1 MKTFKLYAEALGKCS
16 MDFSLFSPNAIEM
29 CPGEGLMD
37 LQGYKKSLA
46 HWFPLL
52 EKIVIKKIIHKS
64 LTVKD
69 KTEFWACVFFEV
81 YYKVRQGEA
90 KVDVTHILQAGA
102 DEKILSVNSF
112 WERAQFD
119 ALIPKHPELEHIFK

>member
-1 MKTFKLYAEALGKCS
+1 MKTFEKYAAALSKLD
-16 MDFSLFSPNAIEM
+16 MDFSLFAPNAIEM

-37 LQGYKKSLA
+37 LSGYQKSLA

-52 EKIVIKKIIHKS
+52 EKIVIKKIINKS
-64 LTVKD
+64 LKVNQLP
-69 KTEFWACVFFEV
+69 EFWACIFFEV
-81 YYKVRQGEA
+81 YYKVHQGEA
-90 KVDVTHILQAGA
+90 KVDVTHIIKAGA

-119 ALIPKHPELEHIFK
+119 AHIPAHPELKTIFK